1 MGKALGVGGIEQN
14 IRAAYDAEVKEVL
27 LLADNFKEVQ
37 ELVSYIL
44 HAMKLILM

>member
-27 LLADNFKEVQ
+27 LLAENFKRYK
-37 ELVSYIL
+37 SY
-44 HAMKLILM
+44 HPTFFMR